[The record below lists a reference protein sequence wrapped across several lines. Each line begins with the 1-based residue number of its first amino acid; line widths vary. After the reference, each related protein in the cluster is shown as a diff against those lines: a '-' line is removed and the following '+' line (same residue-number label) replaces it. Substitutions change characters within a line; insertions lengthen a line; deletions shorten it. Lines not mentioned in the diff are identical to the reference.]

1 VALSYPVSLDGQPVL
16 KIESLLSIPSLFQ
29 AYILFTSILD
39 AWMYLDRTLDSDSI
53 PVCKARTIMS
63 AGSVFP

>member
-1 VALSYPVSLDGQPVL
+1 
-16 KIESLLSIPSLFQ
+16 LSIPLLFQ

-39 AWMYLDRTLDSDSI
+39 AWMYLDRILDSDSI

-63 AGSVFP
+63 TGSVFP